1 MQPRKNAHDQAAPAG
16 PKQVTES
23 QRVLYVAI
31 TGDIAIAISKFV
43 AAAFTGS
50 SAMLAEGVHS
60 LVDTG
65 NELLLLHGV
74 KSSRRAVDEWHPFG
88 YGKATYVWALMVAL
102 SVFSIGGGVSI
113 YEGIVSLS
121 SSPVL
126 GDPTWNYIVLAIAAV
141 FEGFSWRISRRALN
155 RHRRPNESLWQ
166 VSQRSMDVLVFTVF
180 VEDSAALTGIV
191 IAATGIALS
200 HITGNP
206 YFDPAASVLIGLVLI
221 GAAGLLA
228 RKSGRLLIG
237 QSIGP
242 EQLAQ
247 VRKIIAADAAVERVG
262 HLLTMRLGPDAVLLT
277 AAVRFQRRL
286 NLDDV
291 EQAIERLEHAIK
303 LPYPAIQHL
312 YLESGAL
319 KAVSRSV
326 RQTAAQPVPQVL
338 PQPSQ
343 ETFMSQYPIAV
354 VVGSLRKES
363 FNRQLADAIA
373 KLAPPEFSFKQ
384 VNIGDLPLYNQDH
397 DANQAD
403 SVKRLKAE
411 IGAARGLL
419 FVTAEYNRSI
429 PGVLKNA
436 IDHASRPYGQS
447 AWAGKP
453 AGVIGVS
460 VGAIGT
466 AMAQQHLRNVLAY
479 LDVPTMGQPEGFI
492 HAKEGLF
499 DAAGGIGPDG
509 KKFLQGWMDHYVA
522 WVKKHSM
529 TEDH

>member
-1 MQPRKNAHDQAAPAG
+1 MHETGRVPDEAAFAG
-16 PKQVTES
+16 AQHGTRS

-31 TGDIAIAISKFV
+31 AGDIAIAISKFV

-102 SVFSIGGGVSI
+102 SVFSVGGGVSI
-113 YEGIVSLS
+113 YEGIVSLG

-126 GDPTWNYIVLAIAAV
+126 GAPTWNYIVLAVAAG
-141 FEGFSWRISRRALN
+141 FEGLSWRVSRRELN
-155 RHRRPNESLWQ
+155 RHRRPGESLWQ

-180 VEDSAALTGIV
+180 VEDSAALIGIV
-191 IAATGIALS
+191 IAALGIGLGHAF
-200 HITGNP
+200 HNP
-206 YFDPAASVLIGLVLI
+206 YFDPAASLAIGVVLI

-242 EQLAQ
+242 DQLAQ
-247 VRKIIAADAAVERVG
+247 VRKIISADAAVERVG
-262 HLLTMRLGPDAVLLT
+262 HLLTMRLGPDNVLLT

-303 LPYPAIQHL
+303 VSYPAIQHL

-319 KAVSRSV
+319 KAMSRSV
-326 RQTAAQPVPQVL
+326 RHVAAQTAPQPFP
-338 PQPSQ
+338 PPSQ
-343 ETFMSQYPIAV
+343 ETFMSQYQIAV
-354 VVGSLRKES
+354 VVGSLRKAS
-363 FNRQLADAIA
+363 FNRQLADAVV
-373 KLAPPEFSFKQ
+373 KLAPPGFSFKQ
-384 VNIGDLPLYNQDH
+384 VRIDDLPLYNQDD
-397 DANQAD
+397 DANQAEP
-403 SVKRLKAE
+403 VKRLKAE
-411 IGAARGLL
+411 IVAAQGVL

-453 AGVIGVS
+453 AGVLGVS
-460 VGAIGT
+460 GGAVGT

-479 LDVPTMGQPEGFI
+479 LDMPTLGQPEAFI
-492 HAKEGLF
+492 HAQDGLF
-499 DAAGGIGPDG
+499 DAQDGIGAASR
-509 KKFLQGWMDHYVA
+509 KFLQGWMDSYVA
-522 WVKKHSM
+522 WVGKHAG
-529 TEDH
+529 

>member
-1 MQPRKNAHDQAAPAG
+1 M
-16 PKQVTES
+16 
-23 QRVLYVAI
+23 LYVAI
-31 TGDIAIAISKFV
+31 LGDVVIAASKFV
-43 AAAFTGS
+43 AAALTGS

-74 KSSRRAVDEWHPFG
+74 RSSRRQVDEWHPFG

-121 SSPVL
+121 NAPVL
-126 GDPTWNYIVLAIAAV
+126 RDPTWNYIVLAVAAV
-141 FEGFSWRISRRALN
+141 FEGFSWRVSRGELN

-191 IAATGIALS
+191 LAALGIGLS
-200 HITGNP
+200 HATGNP
-206 YFDPAASVLIGLVLI
+206 YFDPAASVAIGLVLI

-247 VRKIIAADAAVERVG
+247 VRMIIAADTAVERVG
-262 HLLTMRLGPDAVLLT
+262 HLLTMRLGPDSVLLT

-286 NLDDV
+286 NLDQV
-291 EQAIERLEHAIK
+291 EQAIERLEQAIK
-303 LPYPAIQHL
+303 LRYPAIQHL

-319 KAVSRSV
+319 KAVSRSL
-326 RQTAAQPVPQVL
+326 RQGAAYSGSQVL
-338 PQPSQ
+338 PVPSK

-363 FNRQLADAIA
+363 FNRRLADAMA
-373 KLAPPEFSFKQ
+373 KLAPPEFSFTQ
-384 VNIGDLPLYNQDH
+384 VSIGGLPLYNQDE

-403 SVKRLKAE
+403 SVRQLKAE

-436 IDHASRPYGQS
+436 IDHASRPYGQN
-447 AWAGKP
+447 AWRGKP
-453 AGVIGVS
+453 AAVIGVS
-460 VGAIGT
+460 VGTIGT

-479 LDVPTMGQPEGFI
+479 LDAPTMGQPEGFI
-492 HAKEGLF
+492 QAKEGLF
-499 DAAGGIGPDG
+499 DPDG
-509 KKFLQGWMDHYVA
+509 SIGADSRKFLQGWMDHYVA
-522 WVKKHSM
+522 WVKKHAN
-529 TEDH
+529 